1 MLMVN
6 SEHFGDLYFLLQNL
20 VSINRYKGDVPFS
33 LLSERNDQK
42 FQIHST
48 FLHEKKKVI
57 KKLLTYVIQTLFI
70 VTI

>member
-48 FLHEKKKVI
+48 FLHEKKK
-57 KKLLTYVIQTLFI
+57 KL
-70 VTI
+70 